1 MHSSILSTKVLLEF
15 IFSQPCI
22 QVLVLLTI
30 VHFDVLSN
38 EYIVI

>member
-1 MHSSILSTKVLLEF
+1 MHSSILSAKVLLEF

-22 QVLVLLTI
+22 QVLELFTI
-30 VHFDVLSN
+30 VHLDVLSN